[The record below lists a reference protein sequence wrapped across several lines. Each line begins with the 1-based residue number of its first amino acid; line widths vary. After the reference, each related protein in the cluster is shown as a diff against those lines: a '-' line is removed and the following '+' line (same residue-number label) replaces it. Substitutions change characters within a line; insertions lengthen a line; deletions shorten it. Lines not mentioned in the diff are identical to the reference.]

1 MVRMQNISFSVF
13 VSKYFPP
20 FPSPDLIYQNVIKSK
35 VQCLH
40 SISRTC
46 LAQEFGL
53 VSAVTHCRGI
63 VDKHNYCL
71 EAQLLASNIILQM
84 EIGNCCNGNIK
95 SEFAVFL
102 QFSVWYF
109 WLTTRRSNIS
119 LSFSE
124 TKTKGLVFSGKTD
137 WLTIRTRIIQLFVRW
152 ELQISWKETPAENM

>member
-1 MVRMQNISFSVF
+1 MSSFSLSVLH
-13 VSKYFPP
+13 
-20 FPSPDLIYQNVIKSK
+20 LIYQNIMKSK

-53 VSAVTHCRGI
+53 VVAVTHCRGI

-119 LSFSE
+119 LSFTE
-124 TKTKGLVFSGKTD
+124 TKIRGLVLSGKTD
-137 WLTIRTRIIQLFVRW
+137 WLTLRTRIIQLFVYW
-152 ELQISWKETPAENM
+152 ELQISWKETPAENT